1 MSDQRKSVGKFLK
14 DKGTAIG
21 VAVGATLVAT
31 GDYLLGDTGLIPWL
45 VGVFKQI
52 YLFGHSRRRISD
64 TN

>member
-1 MSDQRKSVGKFLK
+1 MSEQRKSIGKFLN

-52 YLFGHSRRRISD
+52 YAFF
-64 TN
+64 